1 MNRKFSEY
9 SAPKSVFSI
18 LLGVL
23 FLLNLPLIIGL
34 PFTFLFMIMGFFFSG
49 TISIDEKLVSSLW
62 IGYTLFAVA
71 GGVWIFLNIIINSG
85 RLLGFLLGKNEPNK
99 LWSKDIGNWPVWMI
113 PLILLLSYYGHSYL
127 SVITTGDF
135 NAITSPTNYLYFYF
149 DTIIDVMASNPD
161 D

>member
-1 MNRKFSEY
+1 MSRVGN
-9 SAPKSVFSI
+9 APVSIPDGVTLTIDADVIKVKGSNGELQKKIPASV
-18 LLGVL
+18 GV
-23 FLLNLPLIIGL
+23 
-34 PFTFLFMIMGFFFSG
+34 
-49 TISIDEKLVSSLW
+49 SIDEKLVSSLW

-135 NAITSPTNYLYFYF
+135 NAITSPSNYLYFYF
-149 DTIIDVMASNPD
+149 DTMLDVMASNPD
-161 D
+161 V